1 MTEWGPHVSFWPVFL
16 PTLSSICPDNLS
28 HLSDKRRSWSGNQI
42 STFHIICS
50 CVIINHNGTRF
61 LLYIMK
67 TECCGKKC
75 IHSWKWLQP
84 WWAPPW
90 WLSGGHCART
100 QPCKILAQFNPCCA
114 PSHRAARASAQGR
127 FVSFIINCSLR
138 WTKTERWNTD
148 EQLQE
153 GGKWQKKAKLKI
165 NVGHGKQIKL
175 RQHNNMTGRRLETNN
190 WMGNKD
196 ERVEEE
202 KSRNNIENMMS
213 VFADDDEEE
222 DGIFNSYSNQ
232 FLKSVVL

>member
-1 MTEWGPHVSFWPVFL
+1 MWQNEVPMSVWPVFL

-153 GGKWQKKAKLKI
+153 GGNDRRRQNWRLMWGMESRWSWGSI
-165 NVGHGKQIKL
+165 IIWLEEDWKQIIEWGI
-175 RQHNNMTGRRLETNN
+175 RMRGWRRR
-190 WMGNKD
+190 K
-196 ERVEEE
+196 VE
-202 KSRNNIENMMS
+202 I
-213 VFADDDEEE
+213 
-222 DGIFNSYSNQ
+222 I
-232 FLKSVVL
+232 